1 MEMDLEMIYV
11 HCQQLL
17 LFAKEEKENVQA
29 LVEGKNVLHNKVTA
43 LIWEENLITIA
54 VVLEN
59 KKTTLYFKLLCLF
72 IDIQSMQAAGR

>member
-43 LIWEENLITIA
+43 LI
-54 VVLEN
+54 
-59 KKTTLYFKLLCLF
+59 
-72 IDIQSMQAAGR
+72 